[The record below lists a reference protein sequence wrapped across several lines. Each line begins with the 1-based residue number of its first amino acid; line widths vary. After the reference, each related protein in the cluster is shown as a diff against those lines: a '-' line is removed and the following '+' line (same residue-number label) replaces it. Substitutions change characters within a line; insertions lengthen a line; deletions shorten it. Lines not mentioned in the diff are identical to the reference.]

1 MVVVAALRA
10 ANVKVESKV
19 VVFVLLAAVESKVVV
34 FVLLARWSPRA
45 TVGKLAAVVILERVL
60 VQVLLLLL
68 LVLL

>member
-1 MVVVAALRA
+1 MVASEAVVVVVPALRA

-19 VVFVLLAAVESKVVV
+19 VVFVLLAAVECKVV
-34 FVLLARWSPRA
+34 LWA